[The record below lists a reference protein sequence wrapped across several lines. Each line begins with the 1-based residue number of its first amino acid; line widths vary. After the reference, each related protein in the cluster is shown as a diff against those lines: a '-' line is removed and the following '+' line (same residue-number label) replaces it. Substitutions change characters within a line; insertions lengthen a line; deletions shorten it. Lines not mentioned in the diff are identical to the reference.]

1 MKLVRN
7 QLANFMFSKSDIE
20 KIQTEL
26 TSYDKAREKLQSL
39 TRNATRLCSWAII
52 QVHRGN
58 LSQATKTLNEAK
70 QSLDELQSLLSA
82 HAELP
87 QFGQVLVAFQ
97 EYAEAK
103 LLFQLKRSGKIAALR
118 DVGTSNTA
126 YLLGMLDFIGEMR
139 RMILD
144 ALRRGNANEAQSLLT
159 KMESLYEDLMSL
171 DHTSILPNFRRKL
184 DADRRILEA
193 TRGDV
198 ATDLRRV
205 SLEKALRSV
214 ERKLGSKG
222 SKRG

>member
-214 ERKLGSKG
+214 ERKLGSKS

>member
-1 MKLVRN
+1 ML
-7 QLANFMFSKSDIE
+7 SKSDTE

-26 TSYDKAREKLQSL
+26 LSYDKAREKLQSL

-52 QVHRGN
+52 QVHRGK
-58 LSQATKTLNEAK
+58 LGEATKTLNEAK
-70 QSLDELQSLLSA
+70 RALEELQTLLTA

-103 LLFQLKRSGKIAALR
+103 LLFHLKKNGTIASLHE
-118 DVGTSNTA
+118 VGTSSTA

-144 ALRRGNANEAQSLLT
+144 ALRRGDTDLAQNLLT
-159 KMESLYEDLMSL
+159 KMESLYEELMSL
-171 DHTSILPNFRRKL
+171 DRTSILPNFRRKL

-214 ERKLGSKG
+214 ERKLAA
-222 SKRG
+222 KRG

>member
-1 MKLVRN
+1 ML
-7 QLANFMFSKSDIE
+7 SKSDIE
-20 KIQTEL
+20 KIQSEL
-26 TSYDKAREKLQSL
+26 FSYDKAREKLQTL

-52 QVHRGN
+52 QVHRGK
-58 LSQATKTLNEAK
+58 LSQATKTLNDAK
-70 QSLDELQSLLSA
+70 RSLDELQSLLTS

-103 LLFQLKRSGKIAALR
+103 LLFKLKKSGTIASLSE
-118 DVGTSNTA
+118 VGGNSTA
-126 YLLGMLDFIGEMR
+126 YLLGMLDFVGEMR

-144 ALRRGNANEAQSLLT
+144 ALRRGNAEEAQSLLT
-159 KMESLYEDLMSL
+159 KMEGIYEELMSL
-171 DHTSILPNFRRKL
+171 DRTSILPNFRRKL
-184 DADRRILEA
+184 DAARRILET

-205 SLEKALRSV
+205 SLEKALRGV
-214 ERKLGSKG
+214 ERKLGSMG

>member
-1 MKLVRN
+1 ML
-7 QLANFMFSKSDIE
+7 SKSDFDR
-20 KIQTEL
+20 IQNEL
-26 TSYDKAREKLQSL
+26 ISYDKAREKLQTL

-52 QVHRGN
+52 QVHRGK
-58 LSQATKTLNEAK
+58 LDQASKTLSEAK
-70 QSLDELQSLLSA
+70 QSLDELDGILSA

-103 LLFQLKRSGKIAALR
+103 LLFNMKRTRKLASLK
-118 DVGTSNTA
+118 DVGTSSTA
-126 YLLGMLDFIGEMR
+126 YLLGMLDFIGELR

-144 ALRRGNANEAQSLLT
+144 ALRKGNADEAQNLLAT
-159 KMESLYEDLMSL
+159 MERVYEDLMSL
-171 DHTSILPNFRRKL
+171 DRTSILPNFRRKL

-205 SLEKALRSV
+205 SLERALRSV
-214 ERKLGSKG
+214 ERRLGAPVKA

>member
-1 MKLVRN
+1 ML
-7 QLANFMFSKSDIE
+7 SKGDVDR
-20 KIQTEL
+20 IQAEL
-26 TSYDKAREKLQSL
+26 LSYDRARERLQTL
-39 TRNATRLCSWAII
+39 ARNATRLCSWAII
-52 QVHRGN
+52 QVHRGK
-58 LSQATKTLNEAK
+58 LDQANKTLAEAK
-70 QSLDELQSLLSA
+70 RALNELESLLSA

-103 LLFQLKRSGKIAALR
+103 LVFQMKKSGKLASLR
-118 DVGTSNTA
+118 DAGTSSTA

-139 RMILD
+139 RMTLD
-144 ALRRGNANEAQSLLT
+144 ALRKGNAEEAQNLLST
-159 KMESLYEDLMSL
+159 MERVYEDLMSL
-171 DHTSILPNFRRKL
+171 DRTSILPNFRRKL
-184 DADRRILEA
+184 DASRRIIEA

-214 ERKLGSKG
+214 ERKLGPSIKG

>member
-1 MKLVRN
+1 MP
-7 QLANFMFSKSDIE
+7 SKN
-20 KIQTEL
+20 T
-26 TSYDKAREKLQSL
+26 
-39 TRNATRLCSWAII
+39 
-52 QVHRGN
+52 
-58 LSQATKTLNEAK
+58 
-70 QSLDELQSLLSA
+70 
-82 HAELP
+82 
-87 QFGQVLVAFQ
+87 
-97 EYAEAK
+97 EAK
-103 LLFQLKRSGKIAALR
+103 LLFELKAKGRIASLR
-118 DVGTSNTA
+118 DVGTSSTA

-144 ALRRGNANEAQSLLT
+144 ALRHGKADEAQNLLI

-214 ERKLGSKG
+214 ERKLAPKSSKCG
-222 SKRG
+222 